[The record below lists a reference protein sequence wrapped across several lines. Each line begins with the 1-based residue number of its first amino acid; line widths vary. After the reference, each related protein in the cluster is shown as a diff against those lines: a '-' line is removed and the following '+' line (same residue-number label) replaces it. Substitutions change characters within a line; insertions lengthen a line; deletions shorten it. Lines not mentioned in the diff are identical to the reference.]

1 MEAEWIILLNLE
13 QSMKADLLER
23 LSFEKE
29 ALNVRAPCSY
39 RAPIVSLDLKVI
51 FTIFSCLGT
60 QAMVV
65 ATQETRYFLIWQ
77 DLLVLSI

>member
-1 MEAEWIILLNLE
+1 MHFALE

-23 LSFEKE
+23 LSFEKG
-29 ALNVRAPCSY
+29 ALNIRAPCSY
-39 RAPIVSLDLKVI
+39 RAPVVSCDLKVI

-65 ATQETRYFLIWQ
+65 ATQETRYFLSWQ
-77 DLLVLSI
+77 DTSVLSI